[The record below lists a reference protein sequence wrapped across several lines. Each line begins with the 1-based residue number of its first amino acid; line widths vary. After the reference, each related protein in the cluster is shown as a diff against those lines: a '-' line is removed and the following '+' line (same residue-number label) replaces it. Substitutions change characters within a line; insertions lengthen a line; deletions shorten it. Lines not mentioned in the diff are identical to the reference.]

1 MGGGVSVWAAGR
13 QSCLMSLCAHSFYP
27 ILSPP
32 TVLQYLLP
40 HPLTTCSLA
49 FSMQRAGMD
58 PVLNPSACANPGSL
72 NGILQ
77 AEMPTGGSAGF

>member
-1 MGGGVSVWAAGR
+1 MSVGVAGR
-13 QSCLMSLCAHSFYP
+13 QSCLMSPSAHSFYP

-40 HPLTTCSLA
+40 HPLRTCSLP
-49 FSMQRAGMD
+49 SNMQRAGMD

-72 NGILQ
+72 NEILQ
-77 AEMPTGGSAGF
+77 AEMPTSGSAGF